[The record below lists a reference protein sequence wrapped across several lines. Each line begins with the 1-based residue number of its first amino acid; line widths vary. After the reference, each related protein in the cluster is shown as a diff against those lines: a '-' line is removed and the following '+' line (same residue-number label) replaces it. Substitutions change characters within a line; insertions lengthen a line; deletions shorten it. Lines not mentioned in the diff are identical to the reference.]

1 MFKKDGITYESEQ
14 EYQYAKQNNVTE
26 PKKRTTVQSILR
38 VIAVICLL
46 AVLFFI
52 ISACHEGSP
61 PV

>member
-26 PKKRTTVQSILR
+26 PKKRTTAQSILR
-38 VIAVICLL
+38 VTAVICLL

-52 ISACHEGSP
+52 ISACSEGSP
-61 PV
+61 P